1 MQAIVVKAFIIAVG
15 VVGVVDFV
23 GFSVP
28 MAIRVIQN
36 FVDYY
41 IFSFLFVVCS
51 LAFFPRAFFWIYFSR
66 FGGKFQ
72 FCHVSAVVC
81 QCKPHKG
88 NHTFHA
94 AWKMHAS
101 AKRAR
106 ARAPGEAPLK

>member
-51 LAFFPRAFFWIYFSR
+51 LAFFPRAFFGFIFPVLVEN
-66 FGGKFQ
+66 FNFVTFQ
-72 FCHVSAVVC
+72 LLFVSANRI
-81 QCKPHKG
+81 KEITHFTPHGKC
-88 NHTFHA
+88 
-94 AWKMHAS
+94 MHQRNERERQ
-101 AKRAR
+101 AKRR
-106 ARAPGEAPLK
+106 